1 VGLESIEGVRE
12 GWNFMHESGSFLPK
26 ASEVFAGQSEI
37 AVAIAEQLFCH
48 ETAPQ

>member
-1 VGLESIEGVRE
+1 
-12 GWNFMHESGSFLPK
+12 MHDSGSFLAE

-48 ETAPQ
+48 ETAQQ